1 MSNVSE
7 RNLTSRTIEGVEALV
22 STESGEVFIDVP
34 AANPR
39 YIRVEEGDVI
49 QEGDARSRTE
59 EELASDSLRKWTV
72 DTIGP
77 ETVIGTDRETDERRE
92 WDRESLEQKLAIG
105 SLSTN
110 LTDFERVNV
119 GGSRPA
125 DRDDRRSDEQLV
137 TVTAYGNDGRKFTQS
152 YRHIDVDEGGDER
165 RLELAKSEKRIEG
178 FEDDLRKEFNE
189 AVELALR
196 NEGYA
201 V

>member
-7 RNLTSRTIEGVEALV
+7 RNLASRTIEGVEALV

-119 GGSRPA
+119 GEPRTA
-125 DRDDRRSDEQLV
+125 DRDGGRSDEQLV
-137 TVTAYGNDGRKFTQS
+137 TVTTYGNDSRKFTQS
-152 YRHIDVDEGGDER
+152 YRLVDVDEGGDER
-165 RLELAKSEKRIEG
+165 RLELAKSDKRIEG

>member
-1 MSNVSE
+1 MANVSE
-7 RNLTSRTIEGVEALV
+7 RNLASRTIEGVEALV

-119 GGSRPA
+119 GGSHTA
-125 DRDDRRSDEQLV
+125 DRDDGRSDEQLV
-137 TVTAYGNDGRKFTQS
+137 TVTAYGNDSRKFTQS
-152 YRHIDVDEGGDER
+152 FRHVDVDEGSDER
-165 RLELAKSEKRIEG
+165 RLELAKSDKRIDG
-178 FEDDLRKEFNE
+178 FEDDLRKQFNE
-189 AVELALR
+189 AVEFALR

>member
-7 RNLTSRTIEGVEALV
+7 RNLASRTIEGVEALV

-119 GGSRPA
+119 GEPRTA
-125 DRDDRRSDEQLV
+125 DRDGGRSDEQLV
-137 TVTAYGNDGRKFTQS
+137 TVTAYGNDSRKFTQS
-152 YRHIDVDEGGDER
+152 YRLVDVDEGGDER
-165 RLELAKSEKRIEG
+165 RLEQAKSDKRIEG
-178 FEDDLRKEFNE
+178 FADELRKEFNE